1 MKLEAVIGLEF
12 HVQLKTKSK
21 MFCACGNDS
30 NPDKPNENICPICLG
45 HPGTLPTIN
54 QQAVAMAIKAALALN
69 CKINK
74 DTKFDRKN
82 YFYPDLPKGYQISQY
97 DKPIAE
103 KGFLIINNKSKDG
116 LTGRLDQEDQL
127 KKIGITRL
135 HMEEDS
141 AKSTHSK
148 KSTLIDYDRGGTPL
162 VEIVTEAHLST
173 PSEAKIFGQEIQLIM
188 KHLEVSH
195 ANMEK
200 GELRCDANISLRPV
214 GDINLYTKTEIK
226 NINSFRA
233 LERALQF
240 EIERQTVLWHNNM
253 APKQQETRGWDEG
266 KQETYSQRVKEEEHD
281 YRYFPE
287 PDLPPLEIS
296 DEQIKE
302 IKSLQHELPQ
312 AKRRRFMEMYS
323 FTGEEAK
330 ILTENKKLSFYTEQ
344 IISELKDWLNTIAKE
359 EGTEEEIW
367 EKNKKKLV
375 KLVSNWLINKFIPI
389 ITEKKISFKNNK
401 VTAENFAEFITL
413 VYTSKIN
420 SAAAQ
425 IILEEMIKTG
435 ADPSHV
441 MDDKDLSQM
450 DSSSDLIDI
459 VKKVIDSNTDQV
471 EEYKS
476 GKEPVIKFLVGQVMK
491 ESKGKA
497 NPQKAEELL
506 KQNIK

>member
-12 HVQLKTKSK
+12 HVQLNTKSK

-54 QQAVAMAIKAALALN
+54 EQAVVMAIKAALALN

-74 DTKFDRKN
+74 NTKFDRKN

-97 DKPIAE
+97 DKPIAV
-103 KGFLIINNKSKDG
+103 KGFLIINNKANDG
-116 LTGRLDQEDQL
+116 LAGRLDQEDQM

-162 VEIVTEAHLST
+162 VEIVTEPQIGS
-173 PSEAKIFGQEIQLIM
+173 PSEAKTLGQEIQLIM
-188 KHLEVSH
+188 RHLGISD

-200 GELRCDANISLRPV
+200 GQLRCDANISLRPV
-214 GDINLYTKTEIK
+214 GDINLYTKTELK
-226 NINSFRA
+226 NINSFKS
-233 LERALQF
+233 LERSLEY

-253 APKQQETRGWDEG
+253 APTQQETRGWDEN
-266 KQETYSQRVKEEEHD
+266 KQETYSQRIKEEEHD

-296 DEQIKE
+296 EEQIQE

-330 ILTENKKLSFYTEQ
+330 ILTENKKLSFYAEQ
-344 IISELKDWLNTIAKE
+344 VISELKDWLNTIAKE

-375 KLVSNWLINKFIPI
+375 KMVSNWIINKFLPI
-389 ITEKKISFKNNK
+389 ITEKKISLKNNK

-441 MDDKDLSQM
+441 LDDKDLGQM
-450 DSSSDLIDI
+450 ESSSDLIDI
-459 VKKVIDSNTDQV
+459 VKKVIASNSDQV

-476 GKEPVIKFLVGQVMK
+476 GKEPVIKYLVGQVMK

-506 KQNIK
+506 KQNIH